1 MIESASVILFLLAFW
16 FLPEIKIVPRT
27 RSRRLRDW
35 AIAVFLGGTTTA
47 GMALAMNTRHYE
59 FGTVADYFIRTSK
72 PVAGFRNV
80 VNAVIVDY
88 RGYDTLGEITVLV
101 VAGVAI
107 YAILRIVGTFPVDEE
122 GH

>member
-1 MIESASVILFLLAFW
+1 
-16 FLPEIKIVPRT
+16 
-27 RSRRLRDW
+27 
-35 AIAVFLGGTTTA
+35 
-47 GMALAMNTRHYE
+47 MNTRHYD

-80 VNAVIVDY
+80 VNAIIVDY

-101 VAGVAI
+101 VSGIAI

>member
-35 AIAVFLGGTTTA
+35 AIALFLGGTTTA
-47 GMALAMNTRHYE
+47 GMALAMNTRHYD

-101 VAGVAI
+101 VSGVAI
-107 YAILRIVGTFPVDEE
+107 YAILRVVGSFPVDEE